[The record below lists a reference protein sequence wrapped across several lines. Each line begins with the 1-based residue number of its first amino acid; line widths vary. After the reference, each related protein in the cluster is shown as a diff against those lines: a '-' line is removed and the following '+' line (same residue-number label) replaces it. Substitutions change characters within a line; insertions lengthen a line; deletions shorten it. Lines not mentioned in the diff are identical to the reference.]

1 MRTGWWYM
9 FAVGAMTTFV
19 ILETG
24 WSRYKYDT
32 DIAKA
37 LGDVDFE
44 LTEDEILDFYYST
57 INFPRNNYGT

>member
-1 MRTGWWYM
+1 M
-9 FAVGAMTTFV
+9 FAVGDMTTFL

-24 WSRYKYDT
+24 WARYKYDI

-44 LTEDEILDFYYST
+44 LTEDEILDFYYAT

>member
-1 MRTGWWYM
+1 M
-9 FAVGAMTTFV
+9 FAVGDMTTFL

-24 WSRYKYDT
+24 WSRYDYEIS
-32 DIAKA
+32 IAKA
-37 LGDVDFE
+37 LGSAEFE

>member
-9 FAVGAMTTFV
+9 FAVGDMTTYL

-24 WSRYKYDT
+24 WSRYKYDI

-44 LTEDEILDFYYST
+44 LTEDEILDFYYAT

>member
-1 MRTGWWYM
+1 M
-9 FAVGAMTTFV
+9 FAVGDMHTFV

-32 DIAKA
+32 DIAVA
-37 LGDVDFE
+37 LGDIDFE

-57 INFPRNNYGT
+57 INFPRNDYGT

>member
-1 MRTGWWYM
+1 M
-9 FAVGAMTTFV
+9 FAVGDMHTPLIF
-19 ILETG
+19 ETG
-24 WSRYKYDT
+24 LSRNVYDIN
-32 DIAKA
+32 IAVA

>member
-1 MRTGWWYM
+1 M
-9 FAVGAMTTFV
+9 FAIGDMTTFM

-24 WSRYKYDT
+24 WSRYKHET

-37 LGDVDFE
+37 LCDVDFE

>member
-1 MRTGWWYM
+1 MRIGWWYM
-9 FAVGAMTTFV
+9 FAVGDMTTYL

-24 WSRYKYDT
+24 WSRYKYDI

-44 LTEDEILDFYYST
+44 LTEDEILDFYYAT

>member
-9 FAVGAMTTFV
+9 FAVGDMHTPLIF
-19 ILETG
+19 ETG
-24 WSRYKYDT
+24 LSRNVYDIN
-32 DIAKA
+32 IAVA
-37 LGDVDFE
+37 LGDIDFE

>member
-9 FAVGAMTTFV
+9 FAVGDMTTFL

-24 WSRYKYDT
+24 WSRYKYDI

-57 INFPRNNYGT
+57 INFPRNDYGT